1 MRININ
7 LLMLIINQF
16 ANCKN
21 PYVNKNVTIDVALSA
36 IKNGDSNLQ
45 TILDIRKLGKS
56 SPDYQK
62 TKATKLPTNRFN
74 FRFIENVSNI
84 TISEPTGLI
93 YIDVD
98 DSTNVDLTNPY
109 IYACWKSLSETGLG
123 ILVKV
128 DGLSLNNFKDTYLRI
143 GDMLGIQMDL
153 GACKA
158 TQQTVQSYDPN
169 LYKNKDSLIFQ
180 AIDKK
185 VSSSV
190 IQEGEKRERLIGVN
204 DTFLPSDKIR
214 FNNIGDYFMDTDVD
228 YIVFEEK
235 QNLCIPFIPKKIEV
249 GQRNRTMFGVL
260 SQYALLNPTMGSG
273 FLCACAN
280 EINSHFTQKYED
292 EKIKSIVA
300 GVIKKRNEGT
310 LEVYLNQER
319 RILFN
324 PKSKLKV
331 KEKQKTTA
339 VLMGK
344 MKTDETQQAIN
355 DCIEDWNFETDGKI
369 TQENIA
375 IKTNKSLST
384 IKRNWSPFK
393 ELVLELNNS
402 FKENLSVLDKKI
414 KSVKKVELKK
424 LKSNTII
431 SLDNKIKNEPPL
443 KNYEKTSVIE
453 KAPSIIT
460 SPISVEKFIHNC
472 KYKFGSYVADYRFDN
487 LKIDLEE
494 IWNIKF
500 MSQVTEEIK
509 KFINTQIDY
518 QNNDGYYVKLRLL
531 K

>member
-1 MRININ
+1 
-7 LLMLIINQF
+7 MLIINQF

-214 FNNIGDYFMDTDVD
+214 FNNIGDYFMDKGCG
-228 YIVFEEK
+228 YIVF
-235 QNLCIPFIPKKIEV
+235 
-249 GQRNRTMFGVL
+249 
-260 SQYALLNPTMGSG
+260 
-273 FLCACAN
+273 
-280 EINSHFTQKYED
+280 
-292 EKIKSIVA
+292 
-300 GVIKKRNEGT
+300 
-310 LEVYLNQER
+310 
-319 RILFN
+319 
-324 PKSKLKV
+324 
-331 KEKQKTTA
+331 
-339 VLMGK
+339 
-344 MKTDETQQAIN
+344 
-355 DCIEDWNFETDGKI
+355 
-369 TQENIA
+369 
-375 IKTNKSLST
+375 
-384 IKRNWSPFK
+384 
-393 ELVLELNNS
+393 
-402 FKENLSVLDKKI
+402 
-414 KSVKKVELKK
+414 
-424 LKSNTII
+424 
-431 SLDNKIKNEPPL
+431 
-443 KNYEKTSVIE
+443 
-453 KAPSIIT
+453 
-460 SPISVEKFIHNC
+460 
-472 KYKFGSYVADYRFDN
+472 
-487 LKIDLEE
+487 
-494 IWNIKF
+494 
-500 MSQVTEEIK
+500 
-509 KFINTQIDY
+509 
-518 QNNDGYYVKLRLL
+518 
-531 K
+531 

>member
-1 MRININ
+1 
-7 LLMLIINQF
+7 MLIINQF

-56 SPDYQK
+56 SLDYQK
-62 TKATKLPTNRFN
+62 TKTYNIPTYRFN
-74 FRFIENVSNI
+74 FKFEGKATNE
-84 TISEPTGLI
+84 TIIEPTGLI

-98 DSTNVDLTNPY
+98 NSTTIDLTNPH
-109 IYACWKSLSETGLG
+109 IYACWKSVSETGLG

-128 DGLSLNNFKDTYLRI
+128 DGLSITNFKDTYHGI
-143 GDMLGIQMDL
+143 GDMLGIPMDL

-169 LYKNKDSLIFQ
+169 LYQNKDSLIFQ

-214 FNNIGDYFMDTDVD
+214 FNNIDDYFMDTDVD

-235 QNLCIPFIPKKIEV
+235 ENLCIPFIPKKLEV

-310 LEVYLNQER
+310 LEPYFNKER
-319 RILFN
+319 RMIFN
-324 PKSKLKV
+324 PKSKLTV

-344 MKTDETQQAIN
+344 MKTDKTQQAIN
-355 DCIEDWNFETDGKI
+355 DCIEDWNFEADGKI

-375 IKTNKSLST
+375 IKINKSLAT

-393 ELVLELNNS
+393 ELVSELNNS
-402 FKENLSVLDKKI
+402 SKEDLVIKDKLIVSTKEESPEVLKI
-414 KSVKKVELKK
+414 DSKT
-424 LKSNTII
+424 TI
-431 SLDNKIKNEPPL
+431 DNQ
-443 KNYEKTSVIE
+443 IE
-453 KAPSIIT
+453 KIQSLPPNHKEPIREDVPTLVNST
-460 SPISVEKFIHNC
+460 ISVEKFIYNC
-472 KYKFGSYVADYRFDN
+472 KYKFGSYVADKRFDT
-487 LKIDLEE
+487 LKKDLEE
-494 IWNIKF
+494 IWNLKF
-500 MSQVTEEIK
+500 MNEVTEEIRSY
-509 KFINTQIDY
+509 INSQIDY
-518 QNNDGYYVKLRLL
+518 SNEDGSYIKLQLL